1 MAVVYWSHMSNTIEM
16 LGKIMGSAARVKLMR
31 LFLFHPGHGFT
42 REELIKKTKANLTTL
57 RAELSL
63 LEKSEFIFKKDAI
76 RPVLTKTGKPTGRKK
91 KAVVYVLQSSFP
103 LLEPLRAL
111 LLESEL
117 IALPDLPSRFK
128 SAGKIKLMM
137 ISGIFM
143 RDMERSLD
151 LLIVGDKLDA
161 STMQKQ
167 IALIESEVGKELRYA
182 TFTTEEFMYRMKM
195 YDKLLRDVFDYPHQK
210 LVNTIAIEHL
220 S

>member
-1 MAVVYWSHMSNTIEM
+1 MSNTIDI

-42 REELIKKTKANLTTL
+42 REELIKKTKANLATL
-57 RAELSL
+57 RVELSL
-63 LEKSEFIFKKDAI
+63 LEKSDFISKKDVMRA
-76 RPVLTKTGKPTGRKK
+76 VFSKNGSSTGKKK
-91 KAVVYVLQSSFP
+91 KAVVYVLQPSFA

-117 IALPDLPSRFK
+117 IALHDLPNRFK

-151 LLIVGDKLDA
+151 LLIVGDKLDT
-161 STMQKQ
+161 SIVQKQ

-182 TFTTEEFMYRMKM
+182 TFTTEEFMYRIKM
-195 YDKLLRDVFDYPHQK
+195 YDKLIRDIFDYPHQK
-210 LVNTIAIEHL
+210 LVNTIAIEQL